1 MPFGRGM
8 LAHWT
13 LDPDVTY
20 LNHGTVGVVPRRVQ
34 AYQQKLREEMER
46 GPSRFVLR
54 DVVSMV
60 GTPRTEPGLLRQAAA
75 VVAEFVGARGDD
87 LAFVD
92 NATSG
97 AMSVLHS
104 LALQPGDEIVVT
116 DLGYGG
122 MTIVASHVARE
133 RRAEVKTVAVPYP
146 PYDPARLIDAIA
158 AALGPRTRIVMA
170 DHIAAE
176 SALVFPVAE
185 IAARC
190 RAKGVLLLVD
200 GAHAPGQLDLDVPSI
215 GADFYVANLHKW
227 ACAPRSCAFL
237 WAAPPHQAMLHPPVV
252 SWNLGKGFPAEFDW
266 VGTRDDTPF
275 LAAPEGI
282 AFLRELDFP
291 AVRAYG
297 HSLAGQAAQAL
308 VERWGSPFVPDPSW
322 FASMVTVPLP
332 DRAGSTPAE
341 AARLRD
347 ALLFEDKIEVQV
359 HAGHGRLWVRVC
371 AQVYNDMSDVTRLA
385 DAVARRLAL
394 VSA

>member
-1 MPFGRGM
+1 MTFGRRM

-20 LNHGTVGVVPRRVQ
+20 LNHGTVGAVPRRVQ

-46 GPSRFVLR
+46 QPSRFVLR
-54 DVVSMV
+54 EVASMV
-60 GTPRTEPGLLRQAAA
+60 GVPRAEPGRLRQAARA
-75 VVAEFVGARGDD
+75 VAELVHAAGDD
-87 LAFVD
+87 LVFVD

-97 AMSVLHS
+97 ATAVLHS
-104 LALQPGDEIVVT
+104 LALAPDDEILVT

-122 MTIVASHVARE
+122 ITRVALWVARE
-133 RRAEVKTVAVPYP
+133 RRAQIKTVAVPYP
-146 PYDPARLIDAIA
+146 AFDPGRLVDEITRAI
-158 AALGPRTRIVMA
+158 GPRTRIVA
-170 DHIAAE
+170 VDHVSAE
-176 SALVFPVAE
+176 SALIFPVAE

-190 RAKGVLLLVD
+190 RAKGVLVLVD
-200 GAHAPGQLDLDVPSI
+200 GAHAPGTLDLDVPAL
-215 GADFYVANLHKW
+215 GVDFYMANLHKW
-227 ACAPRSCAFL
+227 GHAPRSCGFL

-252 SWNLGKGFPAEFDW
+252 SWNLDKGFPAEFDW
-266 VGTRDDTPF
+266 VGTRDHTPF
-275 LAAPEGI
+275 LSAPEGL
-282 AFLRELDFP
+282 AFLRELDFA

-297 HSLAGQAAQAL
+297 HSLAWEAAQAL
-308 VERWGSPFVPDPSW
+308 GERWGSPFLPKESW
-322 FASMVTVPLP
+322 FGSMVTVALP
-332 DRAGSTPAE
+332 DRAGGAPAE

-371 AQVYNDMSDVTRLA
+371 AQVYNDMSDVSRLA

>member
-1 MPFGRGM
+1 M
-8 LAHWT
+8 LAQWT
-13 LDPDVTY
+13 LAPVVTY
-20 LNHGTVGVVPRRVQ
+20 LNLGTVGAVPRRVQ
-34 AYQQKLREEMER
+34 VYQQRLREEMER
-46 GPSRFVLR
+46 APSRFVLR

-60 GTPRTEPGLLRQAAA
+60 GTPRAEPGLLRQAATA
-75 VVAEFVGARGDD
+75 VAGFVGARGDD
-87 LAFVD
+87 LVFVD

-97 AMSVLHS
+97 AMAVLHS

-122 MTIVASHVARE
+122 ITRVASHVARE
-133 RRAEVKTVAVPYP
+133 RRAELKTVAAPYP
-146 PYDPARLIDAIA
+146 AFDPARLIDTVG
-158 AALGPRTRIVMA
+158 AALGPRPRIVMI

-176 SALVFPVAE
+176 SALIFPVAE

-190 RAKGVLLLVD
+190 RSKGVLLLID

-215 GADFYVANLHKW
+215 GADFYIANLHKW

-252 SWNLGKGFPAEFDW
+252 SWNLDKGFPAEFDW

-282 AFLRELDFP
+282 AFLREMDFP
-291 AVRAYG
+291 GVRAYG
-297 HSLAGQAAQAL
+297 HALAWQAAQHL
-308 VERWGSPFVPDPSW
+308 VERWGSPFLPKESW

-332 DRAGSTPAE
+332 DRAGSTPE
-341 AARLRD
+341 EGARLRD

-359 HAGHGRLWVRVC
+359 HAGHRRLWTRVC

-385 DAVARRLAL
+385 DAVARRIAL